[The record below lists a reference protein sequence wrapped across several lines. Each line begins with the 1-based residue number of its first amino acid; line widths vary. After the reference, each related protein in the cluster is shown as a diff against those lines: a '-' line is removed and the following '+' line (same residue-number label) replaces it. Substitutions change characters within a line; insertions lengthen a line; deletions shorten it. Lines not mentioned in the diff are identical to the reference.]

1 MITVLIFL
9 IWLLIAMLP
18 MFLLGLFVFTQ
29 IVRPAKF
36 PADASNIINRIR
48 LLWFALTRHE
58 LFAQWFEWVKHD
70 ELDNV
75 KKG

>member
-1 MITVLIFL
+1 MI
-9 IWLLIAMLP
+9 LLYILLGIAILP
-18 MFLLGLFVFTQ
+18 MWALGTFVFIQ
-29 IVRPAKF
+29 VCRPAKA

-58 LFAQWFEWVKHD
+58 LFAEWFEWVKHD

-75 KKG
+75 RKKG